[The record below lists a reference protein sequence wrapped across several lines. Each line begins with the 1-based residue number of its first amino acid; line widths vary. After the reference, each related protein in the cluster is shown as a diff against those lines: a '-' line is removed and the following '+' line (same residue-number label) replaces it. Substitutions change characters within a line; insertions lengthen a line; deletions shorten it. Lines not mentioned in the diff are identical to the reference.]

1 MKTNRILLVILL
13 TILSMPMFQA
23 AAEGVDGVTVK
34 DGDVYSLQ
42 GGKLA
47 PLTETLNLPFDVEVN
62 TNGTFKVGKDGKDR
76 QIQEGQ
82 VVRNDGWILNPNGAI
97 QPVFDH
103 VVMTKGQVYVV
114 KDGQST
120 ALDKTMVFPN
130 GMSLNPQGYGSNLP
144 GGVKRL
150 VDGQL
155 FRLDGRPI
163 QAKDTVSLKNGQVV
177 VQKNGSLIP
186 LQSVQ
191 VMGMDDG
198 SRIYGS
204 GLIEKRDGQQIKLR
218 EGQTILLDGAYYGH

>member
-1 MKTNRILLVILL
+1 MKTNRILIVILL
-13 TILSMPMFQA
+13 AVLGIPVFRATA
-23 AAEGVDGVTVK
+23 DGVDGVTVK

-42 GGKLA
+42 GGKLT
-47 PLTETLNLPFDVEVN
+47 PLTESLDLPFDVEVN

-82 VVRNDGWILNPNGAI
+82 VVRNDGWMLNPNGAI

-130 GMSLNPQGYGSNLP
+130 GMSVDPQGYGSNLP

-155 FRLDGRPI
+155 FRLDGTPI

-218 EGQTILLDGAYYGH
+218 EGQTILLDGANYGR